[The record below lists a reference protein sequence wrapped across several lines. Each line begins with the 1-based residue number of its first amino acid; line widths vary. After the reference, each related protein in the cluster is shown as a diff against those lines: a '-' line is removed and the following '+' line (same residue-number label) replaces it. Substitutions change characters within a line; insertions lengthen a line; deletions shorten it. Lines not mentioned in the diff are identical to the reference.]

1 MPVLR
6 IDTKISSVDHRVQ
19 VPCDHTIE
27 VSVSMYNL
35 QIISEKK
42 SMIDTRTF
50 FKEIRMYLVGGKIYL
65 HNPNCRQE
73 YTDSAVLTGL

>member
-19 VPCDHTIE
+19 VPYDHTVE

-35 QIISEKK
+35 QVISEKQ
-42 SMIDTRTF
+42 
-50 FKEIRMYLVGGKIYL
+50 
-65 HNPNCRQE
+65 NQ
-73 YTDSAVLTGL
+73 